1 MELDVHDD
9 VGNSSLWLMD
19 KIPSCEPKIAL
30 QFDGPQAADALRDLI
45 SSFHSL
51 RDSAMLCP

>member
-1 MELDVHDD
+1 MELNVHDD

-30 QFDGPQAADALRDLI
+30 QFDGPQAADAPRN
-45 SSFHSL
+45 
-51 RDSAMLCP
+51 